1 MQIKEKIQMIE
12 ETVDTVETNDFFD
25 TPQLEVAAT
34 EPEAHR
40 AVITAV
46 TLNKISSR
54 EDWPVIEINLT
65 SRDVP
70 TLEQRY
76 SIFLPKAFDDTAVA
90 AGRKFDPKSLPE
102 DANGDFWSKQ
112 QTMFT
117 RNVANSDST
126 AALQKLVF
134 NTDSV
139 ARHAGKDPV
148 QEGLVRPTT
157 VEEYASN
164 ISKMLTG
171 VECIMLLRERGGDD
185 PAFKH
190 QLQVKDIL
198 SADEA
203 ENNPKRLKKYTLK
216 WEN

>member
-1 MQIKEKIQMIE
+1 MSN
-12 ETVDTVETNDFFD
+12 VDEQVEIDNDFFA
-25 TPQLEVAAT
+25 TPSLEVVAT
-34 EPEAHR
+34 PPEAHR
-40 AVITAV
+40 AVITSV
-46 TLNKISSR
+46 TLNRISSR

-76 SIFLPKAFDDTAVA
+76 SVFLPKAFDDAAVA
-90 AGRKFDPKSLPE
+90 AGKKFDPKTLPE
-102 DANGDFWSKQ
+102 LANGDFWSKQ

-117 RNVANSDST
+117 RNVANSDAT

-134 NTDSV
+134 NSDSV
-139 ARHAGKDPV
+139 SRHAGKDPV
-148 QEGLVRPTT
+148 AEGLVRATT
-157 VEEYASN
+157 VEEYVGN
-164 ISKMLTG
+164 IAKMLNG

-198 SADEA
+198 ASDEF
-203 ENNPKRLKKYTLK
+203 ERNPKRFAKYVVK
-216 WEN
+216 WEQQ